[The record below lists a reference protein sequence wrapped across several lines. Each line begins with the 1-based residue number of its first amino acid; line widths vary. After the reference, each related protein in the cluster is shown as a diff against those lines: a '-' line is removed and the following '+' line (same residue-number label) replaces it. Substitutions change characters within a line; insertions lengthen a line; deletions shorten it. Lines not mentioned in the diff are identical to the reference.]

1 MSRLPEVL
9 HVIPRLS
16 RGGAGRA
23 LLCLTETLSDFQHR
37 VLSLEPGEAID
48 GLEPARRSELAT
60 ADIVHVH
67 FWNVPALHELLTGP
81 LPPTRLLLAA
91 EVGGDHPPQVL
102 TRAMIEH
109 ADMIVAGA
117 PRPDAARLRVIPAV
131 GGWERIEGVEP
142 VRHEGFNVG
151 YVGTVGF
158 AKMHPRYVAMSAR
171 IRVPGVR
178 FVVCG
183 GGAAFP
189 TLARQAEALGA
200 LERFDLRGWSE
211 DVAAVLSELDVFG
224 YPLCEDNYALWE
236 LALQEA
242 MYAGVPPVVLPHGGA
257 ARLVQ
262 HGLTGLVARD
272 EDDYARAVE
281 FLHEHP
287 DERRRMG
294 RAAREH
300 AIAAWSPTVVARDW
314 EAAYGELLAEPKRAR
329 SWRRDPEL
337 ERAAVRAPGAA
348 RFVESLGEAAGPF
361 RTSLLSDD
369 PGRVLAAEHEIATS
383 SPVLAG
389 ADSGGILHYRGHYRD
404 DPYLRLWSGLVLEQ
418 QGRPALA
425 AGEFAGALAAGL
437 DRAEQPA

>member
-1 MSRLPEVL
+1 MSEPPQIL

-23 LLCLTETLSDFQHR
+23 LLCLTRTLGDFQHR

-67 FWNVPALHELLTGP
+67 FWNAPALHELLTEP
-81 LPPTRLLLAA
+81 LPPARLLLVAH
-91 EVGGDHPPQVL
+91 VGGEHPPQVL
-102 TRAMIEH
+102 TRAMTEH
-109 ADMIVAGA
+109 ADMTVRA
-117 PRPDAARLRVIPAV
+117 IPAV

-142 VRHEGFNVG
+142 VPHEGFNVG

-158 AKMHPRYVAMSAR
+158 GKMHPHYVAMSAS
-171 IRVPGVR
+171 IRAPGVR

-183 GGAAFP
+183 GGDAFA
-189 TLARQAEALGA
+189 TLARQAEALGVR
-200 LERFDLRGWSE
+200 ERFELRGWAG
-211 DVAAVLSELDVFG
+211 DVAAVLGELDVFG
-224 YPLCEDNYALWE
+224 YPLCEDNYSLWE

-257 ARLVQ
+257 AQLVQ
-262 HGLTGLVARD
+262 HGRTGLVARD
-272 EDDYARAVE
+272 ERDYARAVE

-287 DERRRMG
+287 DERRRIG

-300 AIAAWSPTVVARDW
+300 AIATWSPDVVARDW
-314 EAAYGELLAEPKRAR
+314 EAAYADLLSQPKRAR

-337 ERAAVRAPGAA
+337 EIAAVRAPGAA
-348 RFVESLGEAAGPF
+348 RFVESLGDAAGPF
-361 RTSLLSDD
+361 RTSLLSDE
-369 PGRVLAAEHEIATS
+369 PGRVLAAEREIAAS
-383 SPVLAG
+383 SPMLAG
-389 ADSGGILHYRGHYRD
+389 ADTGGILHYRGHYRD
-404 DPYLRLWSGLVLEQ
+404 DPYLRLWSGLVLEE